1 MKECKYC
8 GTQYADHLQSCPSCG
23 ANVVVSEKDRIIE
36 DAHKE
41 QEITSVKKQI
51 EEQRKTEKPKMAP
64 GKKILIVMCSIVAV
78 LAVVIIVTTFLNNR
92 PVTTD
97 GKTNND
103 LAKKYEAAME
113 SIEVGNYEAAIAE
126 LDSIPAEY
134 KDYDKVTEQKEKAIE
149 AYREQVLA
157 QVDSYVAVGKHN
169 DALSALTVAMDKY
182 GENKEL
188 VQKKDEILYG
198 YKQGI
203 FAEAENYATTGDYST
218 AIKRLQMLLE
228 VVGTD
233 TDTEMKIQ
241 YYEKAQVLKQVQ
253 IYENENNYT
262 AAMEYLVK
270 KLETMGQDA
279 DLATKLISLQS
290 TYKTFCMNEVKAYIA
305 ENNYEK
311 AITVLE
317 DLSKAIGTDDEV
329 TMLIHDYKK
338 SLVLEKSQSYID
350 NDDYIEGIR
359 YLKLQIQL
367 LGEDTALTSK
377 MNEVTSLYKSDMV
390 QVAEKDAK
398 NGQYTNAI
406 STLRTVIS
414 TIGNDVD
421 VEAKILE
428 YRKKEINVKLAEFDK
443 SKDYA
448 GAITYLQGVSEAKT
462 DAELKTK
469 LENYISKYKKDLFA
483 MAATAYEENGY
494 SAAVQLLNND
504 NLLKNDTELKEKIE
518 YYKNKKPVLLSS
530 LKPYQ
535 RKNMQYGSTT
545 IEDEVGNQYQEYYYG
560 EWRENAYYI
569 YFLDNQYERFQC
581 KFVITIADNVVRS
594 STDVSIVVRDDD
606 TNEVLYK
613 GILDSKNVEGIKVD
627 VDVSQVKF
635 LKIEL
640 NHSPKNY
647 AVMVEAQL
655 IKK

>member
-23 ANVVVSEKDRIIE
+23 ANVVISEKEKIIE
-36 DAHKE
+36 DAKKE

-51 EEQRKTEKPKMAP
+51 EEQNKPERAKIAP
-64 GKKILIVMCSIVAV
+64 GKKILIAMCSIVAA
-78 LAVVIIVTTFLNNR
+78 LAIVIIVTTILNNR

-103 LAKKYEAAME
+103 LAKEYEAAME
-113 SIEVGNYEAAIAE
+113 SMELGKYEAAIAE
-126 LDSIPAEY
+126 FDSIPAEY
-134 KDYDKVTEQKEKAIE
+134 KDYDKVIEQKEKAIE

-169 DALSALTVAMDKY
+169 DALSALTVAMAKY
-182 GENKEL
+182 GESKEL

-218 AIKRLQMLLE
+218 AIKRLQMLLD
-228 VVGTD
+228 VVGAD
-233 TDTEMKIQ
+233 ADTEMKIQ

-253 IYENENNYT
+253 IYEDEKNYV
-262 AAMEYLVK
+262 AAIEYLEK
-270 KLETMGQDA
+270 KLDGLDDV
-279 DLATKLISLQS
+279 DLATKLTGLYSA
-290 TYKTFCMNEVKAYIA
+290 YKTICMDTAKGYIA
-305 ENNYEK
+305 EKKYANAVN
-311 AITVLE
+311 VLE
-317 DLSKAIGTDDEV
+317 DLSKIIGNDAEV
-329 TMLIHDYKK
+329 DILIYDNKK
-338 SLVLEKSQSYID
+338 ALTLEKAQAYID
-350 NDDYIEGIR
+350 TESYLAGID
-359 YLKLQIQL
+359 YLKLQIKV
-367 LGEDTALTSK
+367 LGEDLALTVKLDEMISI
-377 MNEVTSLYKSDMV
+377 YKTIAF
-390 QVAEKDAK
+390 QEAEKNAK
-398 NGQYTNAI
+398 SGQYTEAVSCLNSFI
-406 STLRTVIS
+406 Y
-414 TIGNDVD
+414 DVGVD
-421 VEAKILE
+421 AEVSAKILE
-428 YRKKEINVKLAEFDK
+428 YKKLEINIKLAEFDK

-448 GAITYLQGVSEAKT
+448 GAITYLQGVLESKT
-462 DAELKTK
+462 DAELKSK
-469 LENYISKYKKDLFA
+469 LEDYVSQYKKELFA
-483 MAATAYEENGY
+483 KAATAYETKGY
-494 SAAVQLLNND
+494 SAAVQVLSNEK
-504 NLLKNDTELKEKIE
+504 LLKNDSEVKAKIT
-518 YYKNKKPVLLSS
+518 YYNNKKPVLLSS
-530 LKPYQ
+530 LEPYQ
-535 RKNMQYGSTT
+535 KENMKYGSTT
-545 IEDEVGNQYQEYYYG
+545 IEDAVGNQYQEYYYG

-627 VDVSQVKF
+627 VDISQVKF

-647 AVMVEAQL
+647 AIMVEAQL